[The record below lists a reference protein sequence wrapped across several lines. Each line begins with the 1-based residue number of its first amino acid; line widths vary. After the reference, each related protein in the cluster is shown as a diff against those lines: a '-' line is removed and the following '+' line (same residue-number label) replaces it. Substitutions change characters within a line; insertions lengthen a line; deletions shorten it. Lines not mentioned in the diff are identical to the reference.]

1 MIHRPSLHNRR
12 SSLDPNQVHLGKL
25 GHTSPEKTMVIQNIT
40 NSLMLDFQESFDWD
54 ETGTKKQES
63 RLADNIDMFRHS
75 LFE

>member
-1 MIHRPSLHNRR
+1 
-12 SSLDPNQVHLGKL
+12 
-25 GHTSPEKTMVIQNIT
+25 MVIQNIT